1 VKFNH
6 CRDAGWGVP
15 DVYVHA
21 CYSDITALYSER
33 GMNDHTF
40 PYSSATN
47 SVEYPVITGLVMWG
61 TSYLVSD
68 HNNPYRNYFDLN
80 IALLAFFFIGTV
92 IVIYKIN
99 PEFSYLLPLAP
110 AVVASLFINWDL
122 WAVAAAVLSLYLFKA
137 ERYHLSAF
145 SLGIA
150 IATKFFPIVFL
161 FPIALLFASKGK
173 LKEFLKYI
181 SITVATWLLVN
192 LPIAAT
198 NYQGWS
204 RFYKM
209 NFSREADWGSVWY
222 GITALGGKVF
232 ALNYISILI
241 TIILIAALAIFYLD
255 ISQTRTHF
263 QNLTLMI
270 FLTMAAFTSVNKVYS
285 PQYILWLTPF
295 AVLAMTNR
303 KERAAFWIWQGAELI
318 YHFAIWQY
326 FAGFLGT
333 KFGLPEN
340 WYALTI
346 FIRIATLLYFCLTLA
361 RTALAARS
369 TTQRLS
375 RASLLE
381 FLSKATDGYA

>member
-1 VKFNH
+1 MKFNH

-122 WAVAAAVLSLYLFKA
+122 WAVAAAVLSLYLFKV
-137 ERYHLSAF
+137 ERFNLSAF

-161 FPIALLFASKGK
+161 LPIALLFASKGK

-222 GITALGGKVF
+222 GITALGGKVL

-295 AVLAMTNR
+295 AVLAMTSK
-303 KERAAFWIWQGAELI
+303 KERSAFWVWQGAELI

-346 FIRIATLLYFCLTLA
+346 FIRIAALLYFCLTLA

>member
-1 VKFNH
+1 MKFNH

-122 WAVAAAVLSLYLFKA
+122 WAVAAAVLSLYLFKV

-150 IATKFFPIVFL
+150 IAAKFFPIVFL

-222 GITALGGKVF
+222 GITALGGKVL

-295 AVLAMTNR
+295 AVLAMTSK
-303 KERAAFWIWQGAELI
+303 KERSAFWVWQGAELI

-346 FIRIATLLYFCLTLA
+346 FIRIAALLYFCLTLA

-375 RASLLE
+375 RASILE

>member
-1 VKFNH
+1 MKFNH

-122 WAVAAAVLSLYLFKA
+122 WAVAAAVLSLYLFKV
-137 ERYHLSAF
+137 ERYNLSAL

-209 NFSREADWGSVWY
+209 NFSREAGWGSVWY
-222 GITALGGKVF
+222 GITALGGKVL

-346 FIRIATLLYFCLTLA
+346 FIRIAALLYFCLTLA